1 MFDSLKRF
9 TQDPDG
15 FLKVPFMKQDMDKIM
30 EKINADIDTLETDFI
45 SATRIHADACL
56 LASEGGL
63 DEGKARD
70 KAHTKFVKAER
81 ALADARAAHTAAERR
96 KAVDD
101 EKAKAKDLAERQKH
115 AAALQK
121 KVAATCK
128 TLDDLLDQVAAEAIT
143 LRDETTAL
151 RLEGV
156 RDAQTPIVNLNRALG
171 SRLRRSNI
179 DLGKIHP
186 FDEDPIKLVGL
197 APDLS
202 AVVAAVGPKR

>member
-1 MFDSLKRF
+1 
-9 TQDPDG
+9 
-15 FLKVPFMKQDMDKIM
+15 MD
-30 EKINADIDTLETDFI
+30 KINADIDTLEVAFT
-45 SATRIHADACL
+45 SATRIHSDHCL
-56 LASEGGL
+56 LAAEGG
-63 DEGKARD
+63 EAEAKARD
-70 KAHTKFVKAER
+70 KAHTKFLKVER

-96 KAVDD
+96 KAVDAEKD
-101 EKAKAKDLAERQKH
+101 KAKELAERQKRV
-115 AAALQK
+115 AALQK

-202 AVVAAVGPKR
+202 TAVAAVGPKR